1 VLRAKLE
8 NNLELLLKEGRS
20 KGRVSLS
27 TRTRHGRQG
36 GTEDKEEYC
45 KVASEALIAISY
57 YFLFGFLI

>member
-1 VLRAKLE
+1 
-8 NNLELLLKEGRS
+8 LELLLKECRS